1 MFVRQCCAP
10 AHGEPV
16 EAQATLFLMFVFD
29 LFHRRCT
36 DLKHAKLF
44 VLLAGIL
51 AVLAAGCMGN
61 TGVPDLFQAAGGG
74 NMENTKKLIEQHPE
88 KIHEKDKNGMTPLA
102 LAAANGKLDIV
113 NLLLEKKSDIHSR
126 SKDGWTPILLA
137 TEGGHTEVVAA
148 LLERGAEKNDAL
160 PNGWTSLH
168 LAADNGTSDTL
179 RLLIGAKA
187 NVNAQTGPGSSP
199 EGATPL
205 FFAAKHGYVEIAKM
219 LIEAGAEV
227 NLANSHGK
235 TPMNA
240 AEKHGVKE
248 MIDLLKTHGGKA
260 L

>member
-1 MFVRQCCAP
+1 MNYIASNIYRR
-10 AHGEPV
+10 PV
-16 EAQATLFLMFVFD
+16 VLRFF
-29 LFHRRCT
+29 RRCI
-36 DLKHAKLF
+36 DSKRAAYIL
-44 VLLAGIL
+44 LLACIVGL
-51 AVLAAGCMGN
+51 LSVGCAEKADEQDVFRAAREGTM
-61 TGVPDLFQAAGGG
+61 DSL
-74 NMENTKKLIEQHPE
+74 KKLIEQHPE

-102 LAAANGKLDIV
+102 LAAANGKLDV
-113 NLLLEKKSDIHSR
+113 TTLLLEKKADVHTR

-137 TEGGHTEVVAA
+137 AEGGHSEVIAV
-148 LLERGAEKNDAL
+148 LLEHGAEKNDAL

-168 LAADNGTSDTL
+168 LIADNGSSDTL
-179 RLLIGAKA
+179 RILIGAKA
-187 NVNAQTGPGSSP
+187 NVNAQTGAGSSP

-240 AEKHGVKE
+240 AEKHGDE
-248 MIDLLKTHGGKA
+248 QMIDLLKTHGGKA